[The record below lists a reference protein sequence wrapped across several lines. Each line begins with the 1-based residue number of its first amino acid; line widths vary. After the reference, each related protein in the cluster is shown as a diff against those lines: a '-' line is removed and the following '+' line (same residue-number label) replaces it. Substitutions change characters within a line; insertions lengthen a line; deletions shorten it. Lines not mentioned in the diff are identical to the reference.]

1 VGLLKIMAETVIKGA
16 VEISLVFPAYNEAGF
31 LEFALDRVRKAL
43 NEFSSS
49 YEVIIAEDGSTD
61 GTDKLATALAKK
73 YSFIKNIHRE
83 KRCGRGA
90 ALKNAFKQSR
100 GEVLVYMDLDL
111 ATDLKH
117 LKTLVEA
124 VKSEGYELATGSRML
139 HESKVERSVTR
150 NIASKA
156 YNFMVRTVLG
166 SKVKD
171 HQCGFKAFRR
181 EYLMHLLDEVDAKH
195 WFWDTEVLVRANRK
209 GYKIKEI
216 PVTWNGGRETKVRLF
231 IDSLKMGWQIFS
243 LSWNLKVEGVSRSFS
258 FGEKDKRSSNK

>member
-1 VGLLKIMAETVIKGA
+1 MVAKTTIQNSL
-16 VEISLVFPAYNEAGF
+16 EISVVFPAYNEAGS
-31 LEFALDRVRKAL
+31 LELAVDKVSQAL
-43 NEFSSS
+43 NEFTHS
-49 YEVIIAEDGSTD
+49 YEIIIAEDGSTD
-61 GTDKLATALAKK
+61 GTDKLAASLAEK
-73 YSFIKNIHRE
+73 YPFVEHIHRE
-83 KRCGRGA
+83 KRLGRGT

-124 VKSEGYELATGSRML
+124 VESEGYDFATGSRML
-139 HESKVERSVTR
+139 QESKVKRSGKR
-150 NIASKA
+150 NIASKT

-181 EYLMHLLDEVDAKH
+181 EQLMQLLDEVDANH
-195 WFWDTEVLVRANRK
+195 WFWDTEVLVRAYRR

-216 PVTWNGGRETKVRLF
+216 PVSWKGGRETKVSLLK
-231 IDSLKMGWQIFS
+231 DSLNMGWQIFS
-243 LSWNLKVEGVSRSFS
+243 LWWHLKVP
-258 FGEKDKRSSNK
+258 